1 MHDDDNENFTSQLG
15 FLLDLSWDWED
26 KVDMLC
32 MSVLT
37 GEERRRRGE

>member
-15 FLLDLSWDWED
+15 FLLDLSWED